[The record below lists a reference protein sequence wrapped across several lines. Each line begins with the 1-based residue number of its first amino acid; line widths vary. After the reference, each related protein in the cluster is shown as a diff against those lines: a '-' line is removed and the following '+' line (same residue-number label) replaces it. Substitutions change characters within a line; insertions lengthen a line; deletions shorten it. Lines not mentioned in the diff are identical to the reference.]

1 MFASPSGVVR
11 PLPPSPPQGDDAEHL
26 NLNETTFDGPPRLPP
41 MDSFHDQSHGPQSNG
56 TPPLPGPSSRPAS
69 PPQSPA
75 IQGGNSRPRNPLT
88 DLIDSEEQFVSLMSA
103 IIRKVASAWSR
114 SNFPPPELDRMFRAI
129 EAVFKASRTFLT
141 QLKEI
146 GPNPSSPKA
155 LGDLLMRW
163 VDDLEQPYSR
173 YCEAFATG
181 FDQWEPIQS
190 NAKLYGI
197 LSDLSNAIPTPPN
210 VDPPLWTLDSLF
222 LLPRTRLKYYKKLYV
237 RLLRSTTEG
246 KSDHALLLDA
256 TATLERLFTKAE
268 SRLDVI
274 VGEPV
279 VNQEPPPVM
288 TSNPMRDIDRDLPPP
303 PPLTDLHQGRD
314 SYGSSGRA
322 SSRSSGQRISRDTG
336 QTSLIP
342 TTSLGW
348 AAIELERKLSTERVL
363 DIFNMEPRQCRL
375 QINPANLPFTR
386 ELRLDTDC
394 VIYFTPSSTGQQ
406 LATTNAH
413 IFILTD
419 LFLVCQ
425 HMTPEEKLM
434 AETELWISYPP
445 LSGKVLKVSDVQG
458 GPGEHVVQV
467 VILKKETLYIHL
479 ETAQLKEQVLREF
492 AECKEAAQT
501 GSNRSN
507 APPPPLPPPYGGPNG
522 INRPPS
528 APNSERRL
536 SPYSEP
542 QRPGGHMSDPPPL
555 RFQENGQVFP
565 ARIGSLPAGNP
576 HSPPPPGP
584 PMGGGIGLPG
594 VGLPGMGMAPQPFGS
609 PPPGGMGGQFMPPPR
624 GSSTTQGFGPHRVQT
639 APGSIAPNP
648 MGPPGAPF
656 LPRNPNH
663 LGPVPP
669 PLRQPSPGAGGPM
682 PPGPPFDNGM
692 PPMGPGMMRPGPPPF
707 AGPPQQFGSPRMS
720 MAPSLAMQSGPRPGG
735 GGGHPDDHSPP
746 TSPTAT
752 GPTTTS
758 ITATMRCKVFLK
770 QQHQQWKALGSG
782 KLKLYHTVPTNVKQM
797 VVESD
802 SSSKTMIMSSIVLT
816 DGVERV
822 GKTGVAV
829 EMSDG
834 GARTGVVYMVQ
845 LRNEQSTQ
853 GLFDSLLA
861 GSDRAVGGPV
871 RRG

>member
-11 PLPPSPPQGDDAEHL
+11 PLPPSPPQADDGDRL
-26 NLNETTFDGPPRLPP
+26 NMNDVALEGPGRLPP
-41 MDSFHDQSHGPQSNG
+41 VGSLHDLSLASHPSD
-56 TPPLPGPSSRPAS
+56 TPPQQGPPSRSAT
-69 PPQSPA
+69 PPHSPA
-75 IQGGNSRPRNPLT
+75 IQGGNGRPRNPLT
-88 DLIDSEEQFVSLMSA
+88 DLIDSEEQFVALMSA

-129 EAVFKASRTFLT
+129 EAVFKASRNFLT

-173 YCEAFATG
+173 YCDAFATG

-190 NAKLYGI
+190 NAKLHGI
-197 LSDLSNAIPTPPN
+197 LNDLSNTIPTPSN
-210 VDPPLWTLDSLF
+210 IDPPVWTLDALF
-222 LLPRTRLKYYKKLYV
+222 LLPRTRLKYYKKLYA

-256 TATLERLFTKAE
+256 TATLERLFSKAE
-268 SRLDVI
+268 SRLEVI

-279 VNQEPPPVM
+279 TNEEPPVFVGP
-288 TSNPMRDIDRDLPPP
+288 NPTNDFDRDLPPP
-303 PPLTDLHQGRD
+303 PPLTDLHEGRD

-336 QTSLIP
+336 LTFIPPSTSLNWP
-342 TTSLGW
+342 
-348 AAIELERKLSTERVL
+348 ANDLERKLSTERVL

-375 QINPANLPFTR
+375 QINPPNLPFTR

-394 VIYFTPSSTGQQ
+394 VIYFTPSSTGNQI
-406 LATTNAH
+406 ATTNAH

-425 HMTPEEKLM
+425 HMSPEDKLT
-434 AETELWISYPP
+434 AESELWLSYPP
-445 LSGKVLKVSDVQG
+445 LSGKVLKVADVQG
-458 GPGEHVVQV
+458 GPGEHVIQII
-467 VILKKETLYIHL
+467 ILKKETLFIHL
-479 ETAQLKEQVLREF
+479 ETLQLKEQVLREF
-492 AECKEAAQT
+492 AECKDAAQSGT
-501 GSNRSN
+501 RSN
-507 APPPPLPPPYGGPNG
+507 GPPPPLPPPYGTPNG

-536 SPYSEP
+536 SPY
-542 QRPGGHMSDPPPL
+542 
-555 RFQENGQVFP
+555 
-565 ARIGSLPAGNP
+565 
-576 HSPPPPGP
+576 
-584 PMGGGIGLPG
+584 
-594 VGLPGMGMAPQPFGS
+594 
-609 PPPGGMGGQFMPPPR
+609 
-624 GSSTTQGFGPHRVQT
+624 TGPHRVQT
-639 APGSIAPNP
+639 APGAIAP
-648 MGPPGAPF
+648 GPPGPPGPPF
-656 LPRNPNH
+656 LPRGPNH

-669 PLRQPSPGAGGPM
+669 PLRQPSPGAGS
-682 PPGPPFDNGM
+682 PFDNGM

-720 MAPSLAMQSGPRPGG
+720 MAPSMAMQSGPRPGG
-735 GGGHPDDHSPP
+735 GGHRDDEPSPP
-746 TSPTAT
+746 NSPTST
-752 GPTTTS
+752 GPTTTT

-770 QQHQQWKALGSG
+770 QQHQQWKSLGSG
-782 KLKLYHTVPTNVKQM
+782 KLKLYHTLPTNMKQM

-802 SSSKTMIMSSIVLT
+802 SSSKTMLMSSIVLT

-861 GSDRAVGGPV
+861 GSDRTGGAPV

>member
-75 IQGGNSRPRNPLT
+75 IHGGNSRPRNPLT

-173 YCEAFATG
+173 YC
-181 FDQWEPIQS
+181 
-190 NAKLYGI
+190 
-197 LSDLSNAIPTPPN
+197 
-210 VDPPLWTLDSLF
+210 
-222 LLPRTRLKYYKKLYV
+222 
-237 RLLRSTTEG
+237 
-246 KSDHALLLDA
+246 
-256 TATLERLFTKAE
+256 
-268 SRLDVI
+268 
-274 VGEPV
+274 
-279 VNQEPPPVM
+279 
-288 TSNPMRDIDRDLPPP
+288 
-303 PPLTDLHQGRD
+303 
-314 SYGSSGRA
+314 
-322 SSRSSGQRISRDTG
+322 
-336 QTSLIP
+336 
-342 TTSLGW
+342 W

-584 PMGGGIGLPG
+584 PMGAGIGLPG

-802 SSSKTMIMSSIVLT
+802 SSNW
-816 DGVERV
+816 G
-822 GKTGVAV
+822 
-829 EMSDG
+829 
-834 GARTGVVYMVQ
+834 
-845 LRNEQSTQ
+845 
-853 GLFDSLLA
+853 
-861 GSDRAVGGPV
+861 
-871 RRG
+871 RG